1 MHQRCGAVPSAA
13 AAGPPPRATPD
24 QAIAS
29 RAAGSTCAPH
39 DRPPP
44 GRRPPP
50 PAACLPPAAPPP
62 AAFPVLGKPLVKED
76 DFPDLAAAAKVK
88 ESKKEKKKKQ
98 VLSLN
103 EFLKS
108 DVGGGGPAPAFGA
121 RRGGGGGG
129 DIDLSSLPT
138 APRPRAEGEEA
149 PSRHLGGG
157 FREYGGEAAGRGRA
171 VPAASGGKAAGCM
184 LHGVLLQRGSQKPCA
199 AAVLTAS
206 CCPLL
211 GHLLLALLPPPLAP
225 PLPRWPL
232 RAHGARCCHAIDA
245 PLCNPTLFLLPQAVA
260 AVAATATMS
269 GGRGG
274 VRMRRTWAPPAQR

>member
-1 MHQRCGAVPSAA
+1 M
-13 AAGPPPRATPD
+13 
-24 QAIAS
+24 
-29 RAAGSTCAPH
+29 
-39 DRPPP
+39 
-44 GRRPPP
+44 
-50 PAACLPPAAPPP
+50 
-62 AAFPVLGKPLVKED
+62 LGKPLVKED

>member
-1 MHQRCGAVPSAA
+1 MSCRALGSPVVLPGARPGPAAGRHAPALQCLLQSAA
-13 AAGPPPRATPD
+13 AAGLPARATPG
-24 QAIAS
+24 
-29 RAAGSTCAPH
+29 AGDRQQGRQPGLRPA
-39 DRPPP
+39 RPPASW
-44 GRRPPP
+44 PPPTRP

-108 DVGGGGPAPAFGA
+108 DVGGGAPAPAFGS
-121 RRGGGGGG
+121 RRGGGGG

-138 APRPRAEGEEA
+138 APRQRAEGEEA

-171 VPAASGGKAAGCM
+171 VHAACGGKAAGMGAWCV
-184 LHGVLLQRGSQKPCA
+184 LHGVLQRDSYKPCA
-199 AAVLTAS
+199 AAVLRAS

-211 GHLLLALLPPPLAP
+211 DHLLLALA
-225 PLPRWPL
+225 
-232 RAHGARCCHAIDA
+232 
-245 PLCNPTLFLLPQAVA
+245 
-260 AVAATATMS
+260 
-269 GGRGG
+269 
-274 VRMRRTWAPPAQR
+274 